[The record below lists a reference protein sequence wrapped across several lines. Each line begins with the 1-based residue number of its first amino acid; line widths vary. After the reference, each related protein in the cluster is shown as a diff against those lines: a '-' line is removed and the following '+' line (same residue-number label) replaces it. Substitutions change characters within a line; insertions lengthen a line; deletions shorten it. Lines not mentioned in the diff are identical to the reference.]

1 MMQLPELNAEERAA
15 LHSGLPDAGLQ
26 SLAERLRQGLVVSL
40 GQKVAVSCLPVK
52 TAPGLSEHGGPVIR
66 MEPELA
72 AAWLAMRY
80 GGKTE
85 AGYWPVRDAALL
97 KPFQILVRRALAHA
111 VINLGDNAAWP
122 QVMCL
127 QITIGLHQGRLE
139 IIWDGRRAMSWARRE
154 IGGER

>member
-1 MMQLPELNAEERAA
+1 MMQLPELNAEERAS
-15 LHSGLPDAGLQ
+15 LQSGLPDAGVQ

-52 TAPGLSEHGGPVIR
+52 AVPGLPEHGEPVIS

-72 AAWLAMRY
+72 AAWLALRY

-85 AGYWPVRDAALL
+85 TGYWPVRDADLL
-97 KPFQILVRRALAHA
+97 KPFQVLVRRALAHA

-122 QVMCL
+122 RVMRL
-127 QITIGLHQGRLE
+127 QIAIGLHQGRLE
-139 IIWDGRRAMSWARRE
+139 IIWDGRCAMSWARRE
-154 IGGER
+154 IRGER